1 MTYEDIGGL
10 GGVTRKSYF
19 PQERTPPPRDTITFS
34 ESHAAPLMIDSENRR
49 DLEKERIALSR
60 SLTER
65 CGPALIS
72 QLERPKRRQVAVYK
86 QRLDVVPID
95 RGVGLKKEPKKQ
107 VLSEELVGSQDVNP
121 RAFTARIWIEFQ
133 ALQRVF
139 G

>member
-1 MTYEDIGGL
+1 
-10 GGVTRKSYF
+10 
-19 PQERTPPPRDTITFS
+19 
-34 ESHAAPLMIDSENRR
+34 MIDSENRR

-72 QLERPKRRQVAVYK
+72 ELDGPKRRQVAVYK
-86 QRLDVVPID
+86 QRLNVVAID
-95 RGVGLKKEPKKQ
+95 RGVGLKEEPKKQ
-107 VLSEELVGSQDVNP
+107 VLGEELVGSQDVNP
-121 RAFTARIWIEFQ
+121 RTFPARIWIELQ